1 MFLFKEKN
9 HSSLILAI
17 AASVACLISV
27 IMTFGFFYGIQE
39 ELLSTGTVLEKQ
51 DPVFET
57 VFLTVNLISFLLQV
71 LLFLNWG
78 SILNNRIKEI
88 SFFISDNLE
97 KSPDQETKNDLR
109 WLFDFLQ
116 KTRINVLPVFF
127 YILCSLLGLVF
138 SSLSLAMTSVSLI
151 FLCFFLQ
158 NLFSSSSQLQ
168 DLLGQFY
175 GFYLP
180 SESKNV
186 FLGAAFR
193 TRGIFWFIV
202 LTFLTGTLYW
212 VYFFIKMTLE
222 INIFLSIESEN
233 RSKSA
238 EIFGNAGQ
246 R

>member
-9 HSSLILAI
+9 HSNLILAI
-17 AASVACLISV
+17 VASVACLISV
-27 IMTFGFFYGIQE
+27 IMTFMFFYGIQE

-51 DPVFET
+51 DQVFET
-57 VFLTVNLISFLLQV
+57 VFLSVNLISFLLQV

-78 SILNNRIKEI
+78 TVLNNRIKEI

-109 WLFDFLQ
+109 WLFEFLQ

-127 YILCSLLGLVF
+127 YILCSLLGLAF

-158 NLFSSSSQLQ
+158 NLFRSCSQLQ

-186 FLGAAFR
+186 YLGSIFR
-193 TRGIFWFIV
+193 TRGIFWFII

-222 INIFLSIESEN
+222 INNFLSIESEN

-238 EIFGNAGQ
+238 EIFRNT
-246 R
+246 